1 MTHPRQDPDRSA
13 GAASAGPDS
22 AASTPAAAVPATGT
36 GSGTTAADG
45 AVPTRTGGVD
55 PRRAVPV
62 LLFLFVF
69 CLVVDQ
75 GFKFTSQPMAQAL
88 SLSESTVSLQAT
100 LTGVLVGI
108 GAVVYSA
115 LADSVAIRRLLY
127 LSIGLVV
134 VGSVVGFV
142 GSASFGVVL
151 VGRIVQTAGLAAAE
165 TLYVVYVTKHFQGV
179 ELKKYL
185 GFSNMSFQLASLIG
199 TLVSGYLATYV
210 SWTWMFLVPLLM
222 VLSLPFIRRRVPDEV
237 EHASSGVDVY
247 GLFLVAVVATGV
259 IMFMQEFTGWW
270 WIPVVI
276 AGVLFVRHVRT
287 NPHALVDWSFFTNR
301 PYISALVIVFI
312 IYSVN
317 LAFVFL
323 FPFAIHGVHG
333 MAMDRV
339 SLLTVPGYVLGASTA
354 AMSGVVSR
362 RLDSKQAVTLALCL
376 LAAALAVAGIF
387 VNVSVVALVVA
398 MAMFSVGFGLLYAP
412 LMSSALLLM
421 PAAKSGVAVGFYNLV
436 INVAS
441 PIGVAYTATL
451 MSGRPT
457 WFSALSVGS
466 TPEGDYF
473 STILW
478 FLVVITLLGL
488 VAYRVLFGMLERG
501 DARAA
506 QRLTAQE

>member
-1 MTHPRQDPDRSA
+1 MNHPEKTPDL
-13 GAASAGPDS
+13 ASGAGPES
-22 AASTPAAAVPATGT
+22 AVSTPAAAVPANGTPAAAGRPTTG
-36 GSGTTAADG
+36 
-45 AVPTRTGGVD
+45 VN

-62 LLFLFVF
+62 LLFLFIF

-75 GFKFTSQPMAQAL
+75 GFKFTSQPMAAAL

-100 LTGVLVGI
+100 LTGVLIGI

-115 LADSVAIRRLLY
+115 LADSVAIRKLLY
-127 LSIGLVV
+127 LSLGLIV
-134 VGSVVGFV
+134 VGSVIGFV

-151 VGRIVQTAGLAAAE
+151 VGRVVQTAGLAAAE

-199 TLVSGYLATYV
+199 TLVSGFLATYV
-210 SWTWMFLVPLLM
+210 SWTWMFLIPLLI
-222 VLSLPFIRRRVPDEV
+222 VLSLPFIRTRVPDDV
-237 EHASSGVDVY
+237 EHTSSGVDVY
-247 GLFLVAVVATGV
+247 GLFLVGVIATGL
-259 IMFMQEFTGWW
+259 IMFMQDFTWWW
-270 WIPVVI
+270 WIPVVV
-276 AGVLFVRHVRT
+276 ATVLFVHHVRT
-287 NPHALVDWSFFTNR
+287 NSRALVDASFFTNR

-333 MAMDRV
+333 MAMDKV
-339 SLLTVPGYVLGASTA
+339 SLLTIPGYVLGASTA
-354 AMSGVVSR
+354 AMSGAVSR
-362 RLDSKQAVTLALCL
+362 RLDSRQAVTLALCL
-376 LAAALAVAGIF
+376 LALALALAGVFI
-387 VNVSVVALVVA
+387 NVSVVAMVVA

-441 PIGVAYTATL
+441 PIGVAYTAML
-451 MSGRPT
+451 MSSKPT
-457 WFSALSVGS
+457 WFAGLSVGGS
-466 TPEGDYF
+466 AQGDYF

-478 FLVVITLLGL
+478 FLVGVTLVGL
-488 VAYRVLFGMLERG
+488 VVYRVLFGLIERNN
-501 DARAA
+501 AKAA
-506 QRLTAQE
+506 ERLTTQQ

>member
-1 MTHPRQDPDRSA
+1 MNHPEKTPDLASGA
-13 GAASAGPDS
+13 GAES
-22 AASTPAAAVPATGT
+22 AASTPAGRPATG
-36 GSGTTAADG
+36 
-45 AVPTRTGGVD
+45 VN

-62 LLFLFVF
+62 LLFLFIF

-75 GFKFTSQPMAQAL
+75 GFKFTSQPMAAAL

-100 LTGVLVGI
+100 LTGVLIGI

-115 LADSVAIRRLLY
+115 LADSVAIRKLLY
-127 LSIGLVV
+127 LSIGLIV
-134 VGSVVGFV
+134 VGSVIGFV

-151 VGRIVQTAGLAAAE
+151 VGRVVQTAGLAAAE

-199 TLVSGYLATYV
+199 TLVSGFLATYV
-210 SWTWMFLVPLLM
+210 SWTWMFLIPLLI
-222 VLSLPFIRRRVPDEV
+222 VLSLPFIRTRVPDDV
-237 EHASSGVDVY
+237 AHTSSGVDVY
-247 GLFLVAVVATGV
+247 GLFLVGVIATGL
-259 IMFMQEFTGWW
+259 IMFMQDFTWW
-270 WIPVVI
+270 WIPVVV
-276 AGVLFVRHVRT
+276 ATVLFVHHVRT
-287 NPHALVDWSFFTNR
+287 NSRALVDASFFTNR

-333 MAMDRV
+333 MAMDKV
-339 SLLTVPGYVLGASTA
+339 SLLTIPGYVLGASTA
-354 AMSGVVSR
+354 AMSGAVSR

-376 LAAALAVAGIF
+376 LALALAVAGVFI
-387 VNVSVVALVVA
+387 NVSVVAMVVA

-441 PIGVAYTATL
+441 PIGVAYTAML
-451 MSGRPT
+451 MSSKPT
-457 WFSALSVGS
+457 WFAGLSVGGS
-466 TPEGDYF
+466 AEGDYF

-478 FLVVITLLGL
+478 FLVGITLVGL
-488 VAYRVLFGMLERG
+488 VVYRVLFGLIERNN
-501 DARAA
+501 AKAA
-506 QRLTAQE
+506 ERLTAQQ

>member
-1 MTHPRQDPDRSA
+1 MNHPEKTPDLASGA
-13 GAASAGPDS
+13 GAES
-22 AASTPAAAVPATGT
+22 AASTPAGRPATG
-36 GSGTTAADG
+36 
-45 AVPTRTGGVD
+45 VN

-62 LLFLFVF
+62 LLFLFIF

-75 GFKFTSQPMAQAL
+75 CFKFTSQPMAAAL

-100 LTGVLVGI
+100 LTGVLIGI

-115 LADSVAIRRLLY
+115 LADSVAIRKLLY
-127 LSIGLVV
+127 LSIGLIV
-134 VGSVVGFV
+134 VGSVIGFV

-151 VGRIVQTAGLAAAE
+151 VGRVVQTAGLAAAE

-199 TLVSGYLATYV
+199 TLVSGFLATYV
-210 SWTWMFLVPLLM
+210 SWTWMFLIPLLI
-222 VLSLPFIRRRVPDEV
+222 VLSLPFIRTRVPDDV
-237 EHASSGVDVY
+237 AHTSSGVDVY
-247 GLFLVAVVATGV
+247 GLFLVGVIATGL
-259 IMFMQEFTGWW
+259 IMFMQDFTWW
-270 WIPVVI
+270 WIPVVV
-276 AGVLFVRHVRT
+276 ATVLFVHHVRT
-287 NPHALVDWSFFTNR
+287 NSRALVDASFFTNR

-333 MAMDRV
+333 MAMDKV
-339 SLLTVPGYVLGASTA
+339 SLLTIPGYVLGASTA
-354 AMSGVVSR
+354 AMSGAVSR

-376 LAAALAVAGIF
+376 LALALAVAGVFI
-387 VNVSVVALVVA
+387 NVSVVAMVVA

-441 PIGVAYTATL
+441 PIGVAYTAML
-451 MSGRPT
+451 MSSKPT
-457 WFSALSVGS
+457 WFAGLSVGGS
-466 TPEGDYF
+466 AEGDYF

-478 FLVVITLLGL
+478 FLVGITLVGL
-488 VAYRVLFGMLERG
+488 VVYRVLFGLIERNN
-501 DARAA
+501 AKAA
-506 QRLTAQE
+506 ERLTAQQ

>member
-1 MTHPRQDPDRSA
+1 MNHPEKTPDLASGA
-13 GAASAGPDS
+13 GAES
-22 AASTPAAAVPATGT
+22 AASTPAGRPATG
-36 GSGTTAADG
+36 
-45 AVPTRTGGVD
+45 VN

-62 LLFLFVF
+62 LLFLFIF

-75 GFKFTSQPMAQAL
+75 GFKFTSQPMAAAL

-100 LTGVLVGI
+100 LTGVLIGI

-115 LADSVAIRRLLY
+115 LADSVAIRKLLY
-127 LSIGLVV
+127 LSIGLIV
-134 VGSVVGFV
+134 VGSVIGFV

-151 VGRIVQTAGLAAAE
+151 VGRVVQTAGLAAAE

-199 TLVSGYLATYV
+199 TLVSGFLATYV
-210 SWTWMFLVPLLM
+210 SWTWMFLIPLLI
-222 VLSLPFIRRRVPDEV
+222 VLSLPFIRTRVPDDV
-237 EHASSGVDVY
+237 AHTSSGVDVY
-247 GLFLVAVVATGV
+247 GLFLVGVIATGL
-259 IMFMQEFTGWW
+259 IMFMQDFTWW
-270 WIPVVI
+270 WIPVVV
-276 AGVLFVRHVRT
+276 ATVLFVHHVRT
-287 NPHALVDWSFFTNR
+287 NSRALVDASFFTNR

-333 MAMDRV
+333 MAMDKV
-339 SLLTVPGYVLGASTA
+339 SLLTIPGYVLGASTA
-354 AMSGVVSR
+354 AMSGAVSR

-376 LAAALAVAGIF
+376 PALALAVAGVFI
-387 VNVSVVALVVA
+387 NVSVVAMVVA

-441 PIGVAYTATL
+441 PIGVAYTAML
-451 MSGRPT
+451 MSSKPT
-457 WFSALSVGS
+457 WFAGLSVGGS
-466 TPEGDYF
+466 AEGDYF

-478 FLVVITLLGL
+478 FLVGVTLVGL
-488 VAYRVLFGMLERG
+488 VVYRVLFGLIERNN
-501 DARAA
+501 AKAA
-506 QRLTAQE
+506 ERLTAQQ

>member
-1 MTHPRQDPDRSA
+1 MNHPEKTPDLASGA
-13 GAASAGPDS
+13 GAES
-22 AASTPAAAVPATGT
+22 AASTPAGRPATG
-36 GSGTTAADG
+36 
-45 AVPTRTGGVD
+45 VN

-62 LLFLFVF
+62 LLFLFIF

-75 GFKFTSQPMAQAL
+75 GFKFTSQPMAAAL

-100 LTGVLVGI
+100 LTGVLIGI

-115 LADSVAIRRLLY
+115 LADSVAIRKLLY
-127 LSIGLVV
+127 LSIGLIV
-134 VGSVVGFV
+134 VGSVIGFV

-151 VGRIVQTAGLAAAE
+151 VGRVVQTAGLAAAE

-199 TLVSGYLATYV
+199 TLVSGFLATYV
-210 SWTWMFLVPLLM
+210 SWTWMFLIPLLI
-222 VLSLPFIRRRVPDEV
+222 VLSLPFIRTRVPDDV
-237 EHASSGVDVY
+237 AHTSSGVDVY
-247 GLFLVAVVATGV
+247 GLFLVGVIATGL
-259 IMFMQEFTGWW
+259 IMFMQDFTWW
-270 WIPVVI
+270 WIPVVV
-276 AGVLFVRHVRT
+276 ATVLFVHHVRT
-287 NPHALVDWSFFTNR
+287 NSRALVDASFFTNR

-333 MAMDRV
+333 MAMDKV
-339 SLLTVPGYVLGASTA
+339 SLLTIPGYVLGASTA
-354 AMSGVVSR
+354 AMSGAVSR

-376 LAAALAVAGIF
+376 LALALAVAGVFI
-387 VNVSVVALVVA
+387 NVSVVAMVVA

-441 PIGVAYTATL
+441 PIGVAYTAML
-451 MSGRPT
+451 MSSKPT
-457 WFSALSVGS
+457 WFAGLSVCGS
-466 TPEGDYF
+466 AEGDYF

-478 FLVVITLLGL
+478 FLVGITLVGL
-488 VAYRVLFGMLERG
+488 VVYRVLFGLIERNN
-501 DARAA
+501 AKAA
-506 QRLTAQE
+506 ERLTAQQ

>member
-1 MTHPRQDPDRSA
+1 MNHPEKTPDLASGA
-13 GAASAGPDS
+13 GAES
-22 AASTPAAAVPATGT
+22 AASTPAGRPATG
-36 GSGTTAADG
+36 
-45 AVPTRTGGVD
+45 VN

-62 LLFLFVF
+62 LLFLFIF

-75 GFKFTSQPMAQAL
+75 GFKFTSQPMAAAL

-100 LTGVLVGI
+100 LTGVLIGI

-115 LADSVAIRRLLY
+115 LADSVAIRKLLY
-127 LSIGLVV
+127 LSIGLIV
-134 VGSVVGFV
+134 VGSVIGFV

-151 VGRIVQTAGLAAAE
+151 VGRVVQTAGLAAAE

-199 TLVSGYLATYV
+199 TLVSGFLATYV
-210 SWTWMFLVPLLM
+210 SWTWMFLIPLLI
-222 VLSLPFIRRRVPDEV
+222 VLSLPFIRTRVPDDV
-237 EHASSGVDVY
+237 AHTSSGVDVY
-247 GLFLVAVVATGV
+247 GLFLVGVIATGLM
-259 IMFMQEFTGWW
+259 MFMQDFTWW
-270 WIPVVI
+270 WIPVVV
-276 AGVLFVRHVRT
+276 ATVLFVHHVRT
-287 NPHALVDWSFFTNR
+287 NSRALVDASFFTNR

-333 MAMDRV
+333 MAMDKV
-339 SLLTVPGYVLGASTA
+339 SLLTIPGYVLGASTA
-354 AMSGVVSR
+354 AMSGAVSR

-376 LAAALAVAGIF
+376 LALALAVAGVFI
-387 VNVSVVALVVA
+387 NVSVVAMVVA

-441 PIGVAYTATL
+441 PIGVAYTAML
-451 MSGRPT
+451 MSSKPT
-457 WFSALSVGS
+457 WFAGLSVGGS
-466 TPEGDYF
+466 AEGDYF

-478 FLVVITLLGL
+478 FLVGITLVGL
-488 VAYRVLFGMLERG
+488 VVYRVLFGLIERNN
-501 DARAA
+501 AKAA
-506 QRLTAQE
+506 ERLTAQQ

>member
-1 MTHPRQDPDRSA
+1 MNHPEKTPDLASGA
-13 GAASAGPDS
+13 GAES
-22 AASTPAAAVPATGT
+22 AASTPAGRPATG
-36 GSGTTAADG
+36 
-45 AVPTRTGGVD
+45 VN

-62 LLFLFVF
+62 LLFLFIF

-75 GFKFTSQPMAQAL
+75 GFKFTSQPMAAAL

-100 LTGVLVGI
+100 LTGVLIGI

-115 LADSVAIRRLLY
+115 LADSVAIRKLLY
-127 LSIGLVV
+127 LSIGLIV
-134 VGSVVGFV
+134 VGSVIGFV

-151 VGRIVQTAGLAAAE
+151 VGRVVQTAGLAAAE

-199 TLVSGYLATYV
+199 TLVSGFLATYV
-210 SWTWMFLVPLLM
+210 SWTWMFLIPLLI
-222 VLSLPFIRRRVPDEV
+222 VLSLPFIRTRVPDDV
-237 EHASSGVDVY
+237 AHTSSGVDVY
-247 GLFLVAVVATGV
+247 GLFLVGVIATGL
-259 IMFMQEFTGWW
+259 IMFMQDFTWW
-270 WIPVVI
+270 WIPVVV
-276 AGVLFVRHVRT
+276 ATVLFVHHVRT
-287 NPHALVDWSFFTNR
+287 NSRVLVDASFFTNR

-333 MAMDRV
+333 MAMDKV
-339 SLLTVPGYVLGASTA
+339 SLLTIPGYVLGASTA
-354 AMSGVVSR
+354 AMSGAVSR

-376 LAAALAVAGIF
+376 LALALAVAGVFI
-387 VNVSVVALVVA
+387 NVSVVAMVVA

-441 PIGVAYTATL
+441 PIGVAYTAML
-451 MSGRPT
+451 MSSKPT
-457 WFSALSVGS
+457 WFAGLSVGGS
-466 TPEGDYF
+466 AEGDYF

-478 FLVVITLLGL
+478 FLVGITLVGL
-488 VAYRVLFGMLERG
+488 VVYRVLFGLIERNN
-501 DARAA
+501 AKAA
-506 QRLTAQE
+506 ERLTAQQ

>member
-1 MTHPRQDPDRSA
+1 MNHPDENPDLPQT
-13 GAASAGPDS
+13 AGPDS
-22 AASTPAAAVPATGT
+22 AASTPAAAVPATHAGT
-36 GSGTTAADG
+36 AEAPRTA
-45 AVPTRTGGVD
+45 GGVN

-62 LLFLFVF
+62 LLFLFIF
-69 CLVVDQ
+69 CLVIDQ
-75 GFKFTSQPMAQAL
+75 GFKFTSQPMAEAL

-100 LTGVLVGI
+100 LTGVLIGI

-115 LADSVAIRRLLY
+115 LADSVAIRKLLY
-127 LSIGLVV
+127 LSIGLIV
-134 VGSVVGFV
+134 VGSVIGFV

-151 VGRIVQTAGLAAAE
+151 VGRVVQTAGLAAAE

-199 TLVSGYLATYV
+199 TLVSGFLATYV
-210 SWTWMFLVPLLM
+210 SWTWMFLIPLLI
-222 VLSLPFIRRRVPDEV
+222 VLSLPFIKTRVPDDV
-237 EHASSGVDVY
+237 EHTSSGVDVY
-247 GLFLVAVVATGV
+247 GLFLVGVIATGL
-259 IMFMQEFTGWW
+259 IMFMQDFTWWW
-270 WIPVVI
+270 WIPVVV
-276 AGVLFVRHVRT
+276 ATVLFVHHVRT
-287 NPHALVDWSFFTNR
+287 NSRALVDASFFTNR

-333 MAMDRV
+333 MAMDKV
-339 SLLTVPGYVLGASTA
+339 SLLTIPGYVLGASTA
-354 AMSGVVSR
+354 AMSGAVSK

-376 LAAALAVAGIF
+376 LALALAVAGVFI
-387 VNVSVVALVVA
+387 NVSVVAMVIA

-441 PIGVAYTATL
+441 PIGVAYTAML
-451 MSGRPT
+451 MSAKPT
-457 WFSALSVGS
+457 WFGALSVGGS
-466 TPEGDYF
+466 AEGDYF

-478 FLVVITLLGL
+478 FLVGITLVGL
-488 VAYRVLFGMLERG
+488 VAYRVLFGLIERNN
-501 DARAA
+501 AKAA
-506 QRLTAQE
+506 ARLTAQQ

>member
-1 MTHPRQDPDRSA
+1 MNHPEKTPGLASGA
-13 GAASAGPDS
+13 GAES
-22 AASTPAAAVPATGT
+22 AASTPAGRPATG
-36 GSGTTAADG
+36 
-45 AVPTRTGGVD
+45 VN

-62 LLFLFVF
+62 LLFLFIF

-75 GFKFTSQPMAQAL
+75 GFKFTSQPMAAAL

-100 LTGVLVGI
+100 LTGVLIGI

-115 LADSVAIRRLLY
+115 LADSVAIRKLLY
-127 LSIGLVV
+127 LSIGLIV
-134 VGSVVGFV
+134 VGSVIGFV

-151 VGRIVQTAGLAAAE
+151 VGRVVQTAGLAAAE

-199 TLVSGYLATYV
+199 TLVSGFLATYV
-210 SWTWMFLVPLLM
+210 SWTWMFLIPLLI
-222 VLSLPFIRRRVPDEV
+222 VLSLPFIRTRVPDDV
-237 EHASSGVDVY
+237 AHTSSGVDVY
-247 GLFLVAVVATGV
+247 GLFLVGVIATGL
-259 IMFMQEFTGWW
+259 IMFMQDFTWW
-270 WIPVVI
+270 WIPVVV
-276 AGVLFVRHVRT
+276 ATVLFVHHVRT
-287 NPHALVDWSFFTNR
+287 NSRALVDASFFTNR

-333 MAMDRV
+333 MAMDKV
-339 SLLTVPGYVLGASTA
+339 SLLTIPGYVLGASTA
-354 AMSGVVSR
+354 AMSGAVSR

-376 LAAALAVAGIF
+376 LALALAVAGVFI
-387 VNVSVVALVVA
+387 NVSVVAMVVA

-441 PIGVAYTATL
+441 PIGVAYTAML
-451 MSGRPT
+451 MSSKPT
-457 WFSALSVGS
+457 WFAGLSVGGS
-466 TPEGDYF
+466 AEGDYF

-478 FLVVITLLGL
+478 FLVGITLVGL
-488 VAYRVLFGMLERG
+488 VVYRVLFGLIERNN
-501 DARAA
+501 AKAA
-506 QRLTAQE
+506 ERLTAQQ

>member
-1 MTHPRQDPDRSA
+1 MNHPEKTPDLASGA
-13 GAASAGPDS
+13 GAES
-22 AASTPAAAVPATGT
+22 AASTPAGRPATG
-36 GSGTTAADG
+36 
-45 AVPTRTGGVD
+45 VN

-62 LLFLFVF
+62 LLFLFIF

-75 GFKFTSQPMAQAL
+75 GFKFTSQPMAAAL

-100 LTGVLVGI
+100 LMGVLIGI

-115 LADSVAIRRLLY
+115 LADSVAIRKLLY
-127 LSIGLVV
+127 LSIGLIV
-134 VGSVVGFV
+134 VGSVIGFV

-151 VGRIVQTAGLAAAE
+151 VGRVVQTAGLAAAE

-199 TLVSGYLATYV
+199 TLVSGFLATYV
-210 SWTWMFLVPLLM
+210 SWTWMFLVPLLI
-222 VLSLPFIRRRVPDEV
+222 VLSLPFIRTRVPDDV
-237 EHASSGVDVY
+237 AHTSSGVDVY
-247 GLFLVAVVATGV
+247 GLFLVGVIATGL
-259 IMFMQEFTGWW
+259 IMFMQDFTWW
-270 WIPVVI
+270 WIPVVV
-276 AGVLFVRHVRT
+276 ATVLFVHHVRT
-287 NPHALVDWSFFTNR
+287 NSRALVDASFFTNR

-333 MAMDRV
+333 MAMDKV
-339 SLLTVPGYVLGASTA
+339 SLLTIPGYVLGASTA
-354 AMSGVVSR
+354 AMSGAVSR

-376 LAAALAVAGIF
+376 LALALAVAGVFI
-387 VNVSVVALVVA
+387 NVSVVAMVVA

-441 PIGVAYTATL
+441 PIGVAYTAML
-451 MSGRPT
+451 MSSKPT
-457 WFSALSVGS
+457 WFAGLSVGGS
-466 TPEGDYF
+466 AEGDYF

-478 FLVVITLLGL
+478 FLVGITLVGL
-488 VAYRVLFGMLERG
+488 VVYRVLFGLIERNN
-501 DARAA
+501 AKAA
-506 QRLTAQE
+506 ERLTAQQ

>member
-1 MTHPRQDPDRSA
+1 MNHPEKTPDLASGA
-13 GAASAGPDS
+13 GAES
-22 AASTPAAAVPATGT
+22 AASTPAGRPATG
-36 GSGTTAADG
+36 
-45 AVPTRTGGVD
+45 VN

-62 LLFLFVF
+62 LLFLFIF

-75 GFKFTSQPMAQAL
+75 GFKFTSQPMAAAL

-100 LTGVLVGI
+100 LTGVLIGI

-115 LADSVAIRRLLY
+115 LADSVAIRKLLY
-127 LSIGLVV
+127 LSIGLIV
-134 VGSVVGFV
+134 VGSVIGFV

-151 VGRIVQTAGLAAAE
+151 VGRVVQTAGLAAAE

-199 TLVSGYLATYV
+199 TLVSGFLATYV
-210 SWTWMFLVPLLM
+210 SWTWMFLIPLLI
-222 VLSLPFIRRRVPDEV
+222 VLSLPFMRTRVPDDV
-237 EHASSGVDVY
+237 AHTSSGVDVY
-247 GLFLVAVVATGV
+247 GLFLVGVIATGL
-259 IMFMQEFTGWW
+259 IMFMQDFTWW
-270 WIPVVI
+270 WIPVVV
-276 AGVLFVRHVRT
+276 ATVLFVHHVRT
-287 NPHALVDWSFFTNR
+287 NSRALVDASFFTNR

-333 MAMDRV
+333 MAMDKV
-339 SLLTVPGYVLGASTA
+339 SLLTIPGYVLGASTA
-354 AMSGVVSR
+354 AMSGAVSR

-376 LAAALAVAGIF
+376 LALALAVAGVFI
-387 VNVSVVALVVA
+387 NVSVVAMVVA
-398 MAMFSVGFGLLYAP
+398 MAMLSVGFGLLYAP

-441 PIGVAYTATL
+441 PIGVAYTAML
-451 MSGRPT
+451 MSSKPT
-457 WFSALSVGS
+457 WFAGLSVGGS
-466 TPEGDYF
+466 AEGDYF

-478 FLVVITLLGL
+478 FLVGITLVGL
-488 VAYRVLFGMLERG
+488 VVYRVLFGLIERNN
-501 DARAA
+501 AKAA
-506 QRLTAQE
+506 ERLTAQQ